1 LNRSD
6 PRNGIVLITVL
17 WTIALLSALAMATS
31 TTFRGLAG
39 IVAVDRDKAR
49 ADALLSA
56 GLESSAYIV
65 KKIADRPLTPRE
77 TVISLGTG
85 SVHIRLS
92 DDGGRINVNKAPE
105 KVLAALLRSVGA
117 SDDANGIAKA
127 IDTWRARDQK
137 NRPGIAQPNNAVAAP
152 VAATSA
158 IPTITTPPETG
169 SPNPAVPQNAGDSKA
184 DDGFQSFTDIRQLA
198 QIPGMQPEYI
208 AAIAPLTTVFGDE
221 KVNVMTAPAE
231 VLAALPEMPPGRISA
246 LLDARQNVPVSEDR
260 LQQLMGP
267 AAAYTRVG
275 APPIA
280 LVELTARLIDGYT
293 ARADAVIV
301 VLSNDRQPYRVLA
314 WTPLSASARGSTSGF

>member
-1 LNRSD
+1 LSRPD

-56 GLESSAYIV
+56 GLEASAYIV
-65 KKIADRPLTPRE
+65 KRIADQPLTQRE

-85 SVHIRLS
+85 SVRIRLS

-105 KVLAALLRSVGA
+105 KVLAALLRSAGA

-127 IDTWRARDQK
+127 IETWRARDQADH
-137 NRPGIAQPNNAVAAP
+137 PGMAQPNNAVAAP
-152 VAATSA
+152 VAAASP

-169 SPNPAVPQNAGDSKA
+169 SSNPTGPQNGGDNKA
-184 DDGFQSFTDIRQLA
+184 EDAFQSFTDIRQLA

-221 KVNVMTAPAE
+221 KVNVLTASAD
-231 VLAALPEMPPGRISA
+231 VLAALPDMPPGRIAA
-246 LLDARQNVPVSEDR
+246 LLDARRSVPVSEDR

-267 AAAYTRVG
+267 AGAYVRTG

-314 WTPLSASARGSTSGF
+314 WTPLSPSLHRGTSGF